1 MTLTREIREA
11 LLAVL
16 GPVPYLILLLP
27 VLSLAAALHVIAFL
41 FVASILASFFY
52 LFLTRGLNELRTNLA
67 KRKENIPDSEIEYEG
82 GTRWERFWE
91 ISYEA
96 FFGDPR
102 DIEPIAEH
110 TNRPLFR
117 YAVFTFWSFVVAVFV
132 FFSSATIL
140 AWVLTNDDLGQT
152 VETMA
157 IQWTQLGQ
165 VVPFTSI
172 DLLLGF
178 LPLLGEL
185 SFENQLFVGG
195 VILATGF
202 IFLTGARN
210 LSVITD
216 EIHRR
221 WLRFLV
227 QHNPISS
234 HELLQV
240 AIVLGVY
247 ILILWIV

>member
-1 MTLTREIREA
+1 
-11 LLAVL
+11 
-16 GPVPYLILLLP
+16 
-27 VLSLAAALHVIAFL
+27 VLSLAAEFHVLAFL
-41 FVASILASFFY
+41 FVAAILTSFFY

-67 KRKENIPDSEIEYEG
+67 KRKENIPDSESEYEG
-82 GTRWERFWE
+82 ETRWKRFWE

-96 FFGDPR
+96 FFGNPR
-102 DIEPIAEH
+102 DIDRIAEH

-152 VETMA
+152 VKTMA
-157 IQWTQLGQ
+157 TQWPQLSQ
-165 VVPFTSI
+165 AVPFTSI

-178 LPLLGEL
+178 LPLLSEL

-227 QHNPISS
+227 QHNPVSS
-234 HELLQV
+234 HELLQLG
-240 AIVLGVY
+240 IVLGIYVTVLQ
-247 ILILWIV
+247 IL